1 MFRHISFKGL
11 FLSCIIF
18 LDIISNQNTLV
29 ANLCPNVAFWKRELD
44 PLTGL
49 EYNENWVII
58 F

>member
-1 MFRHISFKGL
+1 MHISFKGL